1 VNYPLLAK
9 SLNIYNSNGALRLF
23 EKKMYNLAAS
33 FDSQLSPVAPFLFY
47 LVIGIII
54 FVETGLLIGFFLP
67 GDSLLFSAG
76 LVVSAREDINIVF
89 LILVIFMAAFVGDQV
104 GYVIGRKLGRPYL
117 ERKNSPRM
125 QKMLAR
131 SERFYERY
139 GWWSV
144 VIARYIP
151 WVRTFVP
158 PIAGTVRMNYY
169 KFLSANA
176 LGAFLWGVGITLAGF
191 YSGSISWVKDISYFL
206 AAFFITGSIVSALIN
221 YRRDRRD

>member
-1 VNYPLLAK
+1 ML
-9 SLNIYNSNGALRLF
+9 SF
-23 EKKMYNLAAS
+23 AAS
-33 FDSQLSPVAPFLFY
+33 FDEQLSPVAPFLFY
-47 LVIGIII
+47 VVVAGIIFI
-54 FVETGLLIGFFLP
+54 ETGLLLGFFLP

-76 LVVSAREDINIVF
+76 LVAAVRDDINIVF
-89 LILVIFMAAFVGDQV
+89 LIFAVFLAAFVGDQV
-104 GYVIGRKLGRPYL
+104 GYVIGRKVGRPYL
-117 ERKNSPRM
+117 GKHKSKRI

-131 SERFYERY
+131 SEKFYSRY

-158 PIAGTVRMNYY
+158 PIAGTVKMNYY

-191 YSGSISWVKDISYFL
+191 YSGSISWVEDISYAL
-206 AAFFITGSIVSALIN
+206 AAFFITASLVSAFIN

>member
-1 VNYPLLAK
+1 
-9 SLNIYNSNGALRLF
+9 
-23 EKKMYNLAAS
+23 MYNLAAS
-33 FDSQLSPVAPFLFY
+33 FDSQLSSVAPFLFY

-76 LVVSAREDINIVF
+76 LVAAARENINIVF

-117 ERKNSPRM
+117 ERKNTPRM
-125 QKMLAR
+125 QKMLAK

-158 PIAGTVRMNYY
+158 PIAGTVKMNYY

-191 YSGSISWVKDISYFL
+191 YSGSIFWVRDISYFL
-206 AAFFITGSIVSALIN
+206 AAFFITGSIISAIIN
-221 YRRDRRD
+221 YRRDRRV

>member
-1 VNYPLLAK
+1 M
-9 SLNIYNSNGALRLF
+9 SNF
-23 EKKMYNLAAS
+23 AAS
-33 FDSQLSPVAPFLFY
+33 FDAQLSPVAPFLFY
-47 LVIGIII
+47 IVIGLII
-54 FVETGLLIGFFLP
+54 FIETGLLLGFFLP

-76 LVVSAREDINIVF
+76 LVAAARDDINIV
-89 LILVIFMAAFVGDQV
+89 ILVFIVFLAAFIGDQV
-104 GYVIGRKLGRPYL
+104 GYVLGRKIGRPYFQ
-117 ERKNSPRM
+117 RRNSKRM

-158 PIAGTVRMNYY
+158 PIAGTVKMNYY

-176 LGAFLWGVGITLAGF
+176 LGAFLWGVGITLAGY
-191 YSGSISWVKDISYFL
+191 YSGSISWVKDISYAL
-206 AAFFITGSIVSALIN
+206 AAFFISGSLISAFIN

>member
-1 VNYPLLAK
+1 M
-9 SLNIYNSNGALRLF
+9 SNF
-23 EKKMYNLAAS
+23 AAS
-33 FDSQLSPVAPFLFY
+33 FDTQLSPVAPFLFY
-47 LVIGIII
+47 LVIGVII
-54 FVETGLLIGFFLP
+54 FIETGLLIGFFLP

-76 LVVSAREDINIVF
+76 LVAAARDDLNIVI
-89 LILVIFMAAFVGDQV
+89 LISVIFLAAFIGDQV

-117 ERKNSPRM
+117 ERRNTPRM
-125 QKMLAR
+125 MRMLAR
-131 SERFYERY
+131 SEKFYARY

-158 PIAGTVRMNYY
+158 PIAGTVKMNYY

-176 LGAFLWGVGITLAGF
+176 LGAFLWGVGITLAGY
-191 YSGSISWVKDISYFL
+191 YSGSISWVKDISYAL
-206 AAFFITGSIVSALIN
+206 AAFFISGSLISAFIN